1 MKRFQTTLL
10 IPLFCCPMSML
21 QAQVESPT
29 HKTAQPLTIWF
40 DTPTTLQG
48 ALPWYHG
55 KQELWQAGAKHIDE
69 NAWGASDAAE
79 WERVSLPI
87 GNGNLGANIMGSIEA
102 ERITFNEKSL
112 WRGGPN
118 TAKGADYYWNV
129 NKESAHLLPE
139 IRQAFTDGDL
149 KKASE
154 LTRKNFNST
163 VSYQLDEQPYRF
175 GNFTTMG
182 EFYVETGLSSVG
194 TTNYRRALSL
204 DSALATVEFT
214 KEKVH
219 YRRQYFISYPHNVM
233 VMRFSADKPGKQNLT
248 FSYAPNPDGKG
259 TMKADGNQSLCY
271 EARLNNNQMAYTV
284 RMTALPT
291 GGSVRTDDGRL
302 IVEQADEVTFL
313 ITADTDYKIN
323 FDPDFNDPLTYV
335 GINPSATT
343 AEWMNEAS
351 ELGYDRLLQDHL
363 ADYQPLFQRVKLALN
378 PASEASKA
386 TDIPTPQRLK
396 NYRKGQADYYLETLY
411 YQFGRYLLI
420 ASSRPGNLPAN
431 LQGIWANQVDGP
443 WHVDYHN
450 NINLQM
456 NYWPACSTGL
466 SECVE
471 PLIDFIR
478 TLQKP
483 GERTAKAYFGARGWT
498 ASISGNIF
506 GFTTPLRDQ
515 DMSWNFNPMAGP
527 WLATHLWEYYDY
539 TRDMKFLRET
549 AYPLI
554 RESAIFA
561 ADYLWHKPDGTYTAA
576 PSTSPEHGPIDQGA
590 TFVHA
595 VIREILLEA
604 IEGSRLLKCDKEE
617 RARWED
623 ILANLAPYS
632 IGRYGQLMEWS
643 RDMKFLRET
652 AYPLIR
658 ESAIF
663 AADYL
668 WHKPDGTY
676 TAAPSTSP
684 EHGPIDQGA
693 TFVHAVI
700 REILLEAIEGSRL
713 LKCDKEERARWE
725 DILANLAPYSIGRYG
740 QLMEWSRDIDDPNDH
755 HRHVNHLFG
764 LHPGH
769 TVSPITTPELAQASR
784 VVLEHRGDGATGWSM
799 GWKLNQW
806 ARLHDGN
813 HAYTLYGN
821 LLKNGTLDNLW
832 DTHPPF
838 QIDGNFGGTAG
849 VTEMLLQSHAGF
861 IHLLPSL
868 PDAWSEG
875 SVSGLE
881 ARGNFCLD
889 LTWTNGQLTEAL
901 LTSRKGGRCI
911 LRYGDQELTLQTRPG
926 KSYRILY
933 SDGKLVKK

>member
-1 MKRFQTTLL
+1 MKKNVRSALL
-10 IPLFCCPMSML
+10 IALLFSPMSML
-21 QAQVESPT
+21 QAQVENPP
-29 HKTAQPLTIWF
+29 AEARQPLTIWF

-55 KQELWQAGAKHIDE
+55 KQELWQAGARHIDE
-69 NAWGASDAAE
+69 NAWGASDATE
-79 WERVSLPI
+79 WEKVSLPI

-139 IRQAFTDGDL
+139 IRQAFTDGDF
-149 KKASE
+149 KKADQ
-154 LTRKNFNST
+154 LVRKNFNST

-175 GNFTTMG
+175 GNYTTMG
-182 EFYVETGLSSVG
+182 EFYVETGLSAIG
-194 TTNYRRALSL
+194 ATHYRRALSL
-204 DSALATVEFT
+204 DSALATVEFC

-233 VMRFSADKPGKQNLT
+233 VMRFSADQPGKQNLA

-259 TMKADGNQSLCY
+259 TMKADGNASLCY

-284 RMTALPT
+284 RITALPT
-291 GGSVRTDDGRL
+291 GGQVRTDGQRL
-302 IVEQADEVTFL
+302 IVEKADEVLFL

-323 FDPDFNDPLTYV
+323 FDPDYSDPRTYV
-335 GINPSATT
+335 GVDPSATT
-343 AEWMNEAS
+343 AQWMNEAR
-351 ELGYDRLLQDHL
+351 ELSYDRLLQDHL

-378 PASEASKA
+378 PAAEVK
-386 TDIPTPQRLK
+386 DIPTPQRLR

-466 SECVE
+466 SECVL
-471 PLIDFIR
+471 PLVDFIR

-539 TRDMKFLRET
+539 TRDLKFLRET

-554 RESAIFA
+554 RESALFTV
-561 ADYLWHKPDGTYTAA
+561 DYLWHRPDGSYTAA

-595 VIREILLEA
+595 VVRDILGAA
-604 IEGSRLLKCDKEE
+604 IQASRLLKCDAKE
-617 RARWED
+617 RKQWEEV
-623 ILANLAPYS
+623 LAHLVPYT

-643 RDMKFLRET
+643 
-652 AYPLIR
+652 
-658 ESAIF
+658 
-663 AADYL
+663 
-668 WHKPDGTY
+668 
-676 TAAPSTSP
+676 
-684 EHGPIDQGA
+684 Q
-693 TFVHAVI
+693 
-700 REILLEAIEGSRL
+700 
-713 LKCDKEERARWE
+713 
-725 DILANLAPYSIGRYG
+725 
-740 QLMEWSRDIDDPNDH
+740 DIDDPNDH
-755 HRHVNHLFG
+755 HRHVNHLYG
-764 LHPGH
+764 LHPGN
-769 TVSPITTPELAQASR
+769 TISPITTPELAQASR

-813 HAYTLYGN
+813 HAYMLYGN
-821 LLKNGTLDNLW
+821 LLKNGTVDNLW

-889 LTWTNGQLTEAL
+889 LQWAEGQLREVKV
-901 LTSRKGGRCI
+901 TSRKGGKCI
-911 LRYGDQELTLQTRPG
+911 LRYGEQQLTLQTRAG
-926 KSYRILY
+926 QSYRILY
-933 SDGKLVKK
+933 TDGKLVKG

>member
-1 MKRFQTTLL
+1 MKKNVRSALL
-10 IPLFCCPMSML
+10 IALLFSPMSML
-21 QAQVESPT
+21 QAQVENPP
-29 HKTAQPLTIWF
+29 AEARQPLTIWF

-55 KQELWQAGAKHIDE
+55 KQELWQAGARHIDE
-69 NAWGASDAAE
+69 NAWGASDATE
-79 WERVSLPI
+79 WEKVSLPI

-118 TAKGADYYWNV
+118 TAKGPDYYWNV

-139 IRQAFTDGDL
+139 IRQAFTEGDL
-149 KKASE
+149 KKADR
-154 LTRKNFNST
+154 LVRKNFNST

-175 GNFTTMG
+175 GNYTTMG
-182 EFYVETGLSSVG
+182 EFYVETGLSAIG
-194 TTNYRRALSL
+194 TTHYRRALSL
-204 DSALATVEFT
+204 DSALATVEFM

-233 VMRFSADKPGKQNLT
+233 VMRFSADQPGKQNLT

-259 TMKADGNQSLCY
+259 SMKADGNASLCY

-284 RMTALPT
+284 RITALPK
-291 GGSVRTDDGRL
+291 GGAVRNDGQRL
-302 IVEQADEVTFL
+302 IVEKADEVLFL

-323 FDPDFNDPLTYV
+323 FDPDYSDPRTYV
-335 GINPSATT
+335 GVDPSATT
-343 AEWMNEAS
+343 AQWMNEAC
-351 ELGYDRLLQDHL
+351 ELGYERLLQDHL

-378 PASEASKA
+378 PATEVK
-386 TDIPTPQRLK
+386 DIPTPQRLR

-466 SECVE
+466 SECVW

-506 GFTTPLRDQ
+506 GFTTPLRDE

-539 TRDMKFLRET
+539 TRDLKFLRET

-554 RESAIFA
+554 RESALFTV
-561 ADYLWHKPDGTYTAA
+561 DYLWHRPDGSYTAA

-595 VIREILLEA
+595 VVRDILGAA
-604 IEGSRLLKCDKEE
+604 IEASRLLKCDAKE
-617 RARWED
+617 RKQWEEV
-623 ILANLAPYS
+623 LAHLVPY
-632 IGRYGQLMEWS
+632 
-643 RDMKFLRET
+643 T
-652 AYPLIR
+652 
-658 ESAIF
+658 
-663 AADYL
+663 
-668 WHKPDGTY
+668 
-676 TAAPSTSP
+676 
-684 EHGPIDQGA
+684 
-693 TFVHAVI
+693 
-700 REILLEAIEGSRL
+700 
-713 LKCDKEERARWE
+713 
-725 DILANLAPYSIGRYG
+725 IGRYG
-740 QLMEWSRDIDDPNDH
+740 QLMEWSRDIDDPDDH
-755 HRHVNHLFG
+755 HRHVNHLYG
-764 LHPGH
+764 LHPGN
-769 TVSPITTPELAQASR
+769 TISPITTPELAQASR

-813 HAYTLYGN
+813 HAYMLYGN
-821 LLKNGTLDNLW
+821 LLKNGTVDNLW

-868 PDAWSEG
+868 PDAWREG

-889 LTWTNGQLTEAL
+889 LQWAEGQLREVKV
-901 LTSRKGGRCI
+901 TSRKGGKCI
-911 LRYGDQELTLQTRPG
+911 LRYGEQQLTLQTRAG
-926 KSYRILY
+926 QSYRILY
-933 SDGKLVKK
+933 TDGKLVKG

>member
-1 MKRFQTTLL
+1 MKRFQTILL
-10 IPLFCCPMSML
+10 IPLFCCPMSTL

-182 EFYVETGLSSVG
+182 EFYVETGLSTVG

-291 GGSVRTDDGRL
+291 GGSVRTDNGRL

-335 GINPSATT
+335 GVNPSATT
-343 AEWMNEAS
+343 AEWMNEAR

-396 NYRKGQADYYLETLY
+396 NYRRGQADYYLETLY

-539 TRDMKFLRET
+539 T
-549 AYPLI
+549 
-554 RESAIFA
+554 
-561 ADYLWHKPDGTYTAA
+561 
-576 PSTSPEHGPIDQGA
+576 
-590 TFVHA
+590 
-595 VIREILLEA
+595 
-604 IEGSRLLKCDKEE
+604 
-617 RARWED
+617 
-623 ILANLAPYS
+623 
-632 IGRYGQLMEWS
+632 

-889 LTWTNGQLTEAL
+889 LTWANGQLTEAL